1 MHETGSESP
10 GQGGGH
16 PGSKSVVA
24 TLCVAASGM
33 VVPGPQCDRVAG
45 PRRVGRL
52 RVGGP
57 RRIIPSHHHGGA
69 AAAEPGVLP
78 PTWSLD
84 AVHWS
89 FMVLAMM
96 LPLVL
101 GPIRATARRS
111 LWYRRDRAIGGFL
124 VGYLGPWLLIGLFA
138 SAPAAALSLDGR
150 SYLPALA
157 ALGFAVAAAWQLT
170 PIRRRA
176 LWSCHRTAPLAP
188 HGWRADRDCIR
199 YGWEI
204 GRSGLVSCWAMM
216 DVGFIGATERY
227 ATRPR
232 RPVIAGALAGL
243 ALVYATLALSR

>member
-1 MHETGSESP
+1 MKVWQIQPPQPGGRRSRRGRSSTDPTG
-10 GQGGGH
+10 
-16 PGSKSVVA
+16 
-24 TLCVAASGM
+24 C
-33 VVPGPQCDRVAG
+33 
-45 PRRVGRL
+45 
-52 RVGGP
+52 
-57 RRIIPSHHHGGA
+57 
-69 AAAEPGVLP
+69 AEPGAPP

-89 FMVLAMM
+89 L
-96 LPLVL
+96 
-101 GPIRATARRS
+101 TARRS

-124 VGYLGPWLLIGLFA
+124 VSYLGPWLLIGLFA